1 VPADAPTGSATHVTL
16 ETLANLDEGLLVPAQ
31 EQRIRTH
38 VAGCSACSARLE
50 SVVGIRTA
58 LAAAPPER
66 LPADVGARLDAVL
79 AGAGGPSS
87 IRHREIRPDRRR
99 PARWRPSGGLLAT
112 GAAASIVLLLFTAFA
127 VGALRG
133 GPGAST
139 SNSAARDTTSAAR
152 QPGADVPARAVTAS
166 GRNYTPATLRAAL
179 PALLGQ
185 RDASAQSRMSA
196 ATPPPSGLAGRAS
209 QLGPCVAELA
219 GRGGVT
225 PLAVDVA
232 KYAGQSAVV
241 VVLPEA
247 GPAKVLDIWVVRP
260 GCTRG
265 DPQVIYFTRLPR
277 PAGIRS
283 P

>member
-1 VPADAPTGSATHVTL
+1 VPADAPTGSAPHVTL
-16 ETLANLDEGLLVPAQ
+16 EALANLDEGLLVPAQ

-38 VAGCSACSARLE
+38 LAGCPHCSARLE
-50 SVVGIRTA
+50 SVVGIRAA
-58 LAAAPPER
+58 LGAAPPAR
-66 LPADVGARLDAVL
+66 LPADVGARLDAAL
-79 AGAGGPSS
+79 AGAGGASR
-87 IRHREIRPDRRR
+87 ITHREIGPTHRR
-99 PARWRPSGGLLAT
+99 PTRWRPSGGLLAT
-112 GAAASIVLLLFTAFA
+112 GAAASIVLLLFTALA
-127 VGALRG
+127 AGALRG
-133 GPGAST
+133 GPGGAT

-166 GRNYTPATLRAAL
+166 GRNYTAATLRAAL

-185 RDASAQSRMSA
+185 QDASAQSRKSSA
-196 ATPPPSGLAGRAS
+196 AQTPPGLAGRAS

-232 KYAGQSAVV
+232 KYAGQPAVV

-247 GPAKVLDIWVVRP
+247 GPAKVLDVWVVRP

-265 DPQVIYFTRLPR
+265 DPQLIYFTRLPR